1 MSFFP
6 PLSGLECIILFLLN
20 ASSHIPCVFSS
31 CFSPAWRWRN
41 GTARYRESIPVIL
54 VANKIDVDY
63 KVTQK
68 KFAFGTKKGIPFE
81 FVSAADGTNVVRV
94 FKDAIRAGFE
104 YKQGDKKDFM
114 DDVMELLGDAV
125 EGEDEDGL

>member
-1 MSFFP
+1 
-6 PLSGLECIILFLLN
+6 
-20 ASSHIPCVFSS
+20 
-31 CFSPAWRWRN
+31 
-41 GTARYRESIPVIL
+41 
-54 VANKIDVDY
+54 VDY

-125 EGEDEDGL
+125 EGEDAEEDGL